1 MRAAKTRRLG
11 LRVIVARVIESPT
24 LAFAPDKANTV
35 FRFRFD
41 KGARGMQSGIA
52 MTTAQTR
59 VPASPIGL
67 VGVFA
72 LMLIVVISILPL

>member
-1 MRAAKTRRLG
+1 MRAAKTRKLG
-11 LRVIVARVIESPT
+11 LRVIVARVIESST
-24 LAFAPDKANTV
+24 LAVGSDKTNPV

-41 KGARGMQSGIA
+41 KYTLSMHCGSA

-67 VGVFA
+67 VGAFA
-72 LMLIVVISILPL
+72 LMLIVVISILPH